1 MTVDF
6 ITTEALTDDQILKC
20 FGETLLYGEG
30 KFIENDFFKSIEGSL
45 DVYGSCMTESS
56 KGEVIKQLKVLLTKL
71 IEEL

>member
-6 ITTEALTDDQILKC
+6 ITTEALTDDQILKE

-30 KFIENDFFKSIEGSL
+30 KFTREDFFESIEGSL
-45 DVYGSCMTESS
+45 DIYGSCITESS

-71 IEEL
+71 LEEL

>member
-30 KFIENDFFKSIEGSL
+30 KFIENDFFGSIEGSL

>member
-6 ITTEALTDDQILKC
+6 ITTEALTDDQILKE

-30 KFIENDFFKSIEGSL
+30 KFTREDFFESIGGSL
-45 DVYGSCMTESS
+45 DIYGSCITESS

-71 IEEL
+71 LEEL

>member
-30 KFIENDFFKSIEGSL
+30 KLKMTSL
-45 DVYGSCMTESS
+45 NPS
-56 KGEVIKQLKVLLTKL
+56 KVL
-71 IEEL
+71 